1 MYNAYEHES
10 NGIASGKK
18 YDYCE
23 YRRGHESGEP
33 KVKTDFLLPVLKVQI
48 ILCIAIGIFMIIM
61 FKTQSSVFLFLR
73 ESYYNIS
80 STDIPFAEVVK
91 SIKKSADFVFE
102 PINDTDKVKKNDE
115 TESYSQEAFSLASY
129 DDNELTGIGGEDIL
143 TAKEK
148 TSFAPVSMS
157 QKAVM
162 PVENAKITS
171 KFGYRVNPVTEEYG
185 FHTGLDLAV
194 REGTPIRATFGG
206 TVTKAQESKL
216 RGNYIVISHSDNV
229 ETVYCHCKEL
239 FVSEGDIV
247 SAGDIIALAGMTG
260 QATGPH
266 LHFELKINGLWCN
279 PVWILDI

>member
-1 MYNAYEHES
+1 
-10 NGIASGKK
+10 
-18 YDYCE
+18 
-23 YRRGHESGEP
+23 
-33 KVKTDFLLPVLKVQI
+33 
-48 ILCIAIGIFMIIM
+48 MIIM

-102 PINDTDKVKKNDE
+102 PINDTDKVKKSDE

-206 TVTKAQESKL
+206 TVIKHRNLSFAATMLSFLIQIMSNCLLPLQRAFCFG
-216 RGNYIVISHSDNV
+216 RGHRFGRRH
-229 ETVYCHCKEL
+229 HCACRH
-239 FVSEGDIV
+239 DR
-247 SAGDIIALAGMTG
+247 AGYRTAS
-260 QATGPH
+260 P
-266 LHFELKINGLWCN
+266 F
-279 PVWILDI
+279 

>member
-1 MYNAYEHES
+1 
-10 NGIASGKK
+10 
-18 YDYCE
+18 
-23 YRRGHESGEP
+23 
-33 KVKTDFLLPVLKVQI
+33 
-48 ILCIAIGIFMIIM
+48 MIP
-61 FKTQSSVFLFLR
+61 T
-73 ESYYNIS
+73 
-80 STDIPFAEVVK
+80 K
-91 SIKKSADFVFE
+91 S
-102 PINDTDKVKKNDE
+102 KKNDE

-129 DDNELTGIGGEDIL
+129 DDNELNGIGGEDIL
-143 TAKEK
+143 TAKKK

-206 TVTKAQESKL
+206 TVIKAQESKL
-216 RGNYIVISHSDNV
+216 RGNYVVISHSDNV

>member
-1 MYNAYEHES
+1 MYNAYEQEP

-48 ILCIAIGIFMIIM
+48 ILCIAIGIFMLIM

-102 PINDTDKVKKNDE
+102 PINDTDKVKKSDE
-115 TESYSQEAFSLASY
+115 TESYSQEASSLTSY

-148 TSFAPVSMS
+148 IICAGKHVSKS
-157 QKAVM
+157 C
-162 PVENAKITS
+162 NAGRKCKNHIKIRLS
-171 KFGYRVNPVTEEYG
+171 CKSCYG
-185 FHTGLDLAV
+185 GIWLSHRT
-194 REGTPIRATFGG
+194 RFGG
-206 TVTKAQESKL
+206 AGGYAYKSDL
-216 RGNYIVISHSDNV
+216 RRNRHKS
-229 ETVYCHCKEL
+229 
-239 FVSEGDIV
+239 
-247 SAGDIIALAGMTG
+247 TG
-260 QATGPH
+260 
-266 LHFELKINGLWCN
+266 I
-279 PVWILDI
+279 

>member
-1 MYNAYEHES
+1 M
-10 NGIASGKK
+10 
-18 YDYCE
+18 
-23 YRRGHESGEP
+23 
-33 KVKTDFLLPVLKVQI
+33 
-48 ILCIAIGIFMIIM
+48 
-61 FKTQSSVFLFLR
+61 
-73 ESYYNIS
+73 
-80 STDIPFAEVVK
+80 
-91 SIKKSADFVFE
+91 
-102 PINDTDKVKKNDE
+102 
-115 TESYSQEAFSLASY
+115 
-129 DDNELTGIGGEDIL
+129 

-171 KFGYRVNPVTEEYG
+171 KFGYRVNPITEEYG

-206 TVTKAQESKL
+206 TVIKAQASKL
-216 RGNYIVISHSDNV
+216 RGNYVVISHSDNV